1 MSKILIVE
9 DDANISRYLSAM
21 LLSDGHISLA
31 ADSAERAWAY
41 LRAEPDIALLV
52 LDHNL
57 GHDGVTGLSFLTAV
71 RASETHRDLPVIVCT
86 GETKT
91 QTVSSFLDQ
100 RVSSF
105 IKKPFQP
112 QRLLADINR
121 VLKEEQAKKAR
132 ARPRE
137 DPPPRLIRSRD

>member
-21 LLSDGHISLA
+21 LLSDGHTSLV
-31 ADSAERAWAY
+31 ADSAERAWGY
-41 LRAEPDIALLV
+41 LQAETDIELLV

-57 GHDGVTGLSFLTAV
+57 GHDDVTGLSFLTAV
-71 RASETHRDLPVIVCT
+71 RASVAHRDLPVIVCS
-86 GETKT
+86 GEAKPA
-91 QTVSSFLDQ
+91 TVKGFLDQ

-121 VLKEEQAKKAR
+121 VLKNEQAKVR
-132 ARPRE
+132 ARTQE
-137 DPPPRLIRSRD
+137 DPPPRLIRSRE

>member
-21 LLSDGHISLA
+21 LLSDGHLSLV
-31 ADSAERAWAY
+31 ADSAEKAWTS
-41 LRAEPDIALLV
+41 LQTESDIALLV

-57 GHDGVTGLSFLTAV
+57 GPDDVTGLGFLTAV
-71 RASETHRDLPVIVCT
+71 RGSVAYRELPVIVCSGDAKPETVT
-86 GETKT
+86 G
-91 QTVSSFLDQ
+91 FLAQ
-100 RVSSF
+100 RVAGF

-121 VLKEEQAKKAR
+121 VLKEEEAKKASS
-132 ARPRE
+132 RPP
-137 DPPPRLIRSRD
+137 DSPPPRLIRSRD

>member
-21 LLSDGHISLA
+21 LLSDGHTSLV

-41 LRAEPDIALLV
+41 LQAETDITLLV

-57 GHDGVTGLSFLTAV
+57 GHDDEVTGLSFLTKL
-71 RASETHRDLPVIVCT
+71 RASEAYRNIPVVVCS
-86 GETKT
+86 GEAKPE
-91 QTVSSFLDQ
+91 TVKGFLAQ
-100 RVSSF
+100 RVSGF
-105 IKKPFQP
+105 VKKPFQP

-121 VLKEEQAKKAR
+121 VLKEEQAKAAAR
-132 ARPRE
+132 RPE
-137 DPPPRLIRSRD
+137 EPPPRLIRSRE

>member
-21 LLSDGHISLA
+21 LLSDGHISLV
-31 ADSAERAWAY
+31 ADSAEKAWGM
-41 LRAEPDIALLV
+41 LQAEPDIALLV

-57 GHDGVTGLSFLTAV
+57 GHDDVTGLGFLTAV
-71 RASETHRDLPVIVCT
+71 RAAVAYQELPVIVCSGEAKPATVT
-86 GETKT
+86 G
-91 QTVSSFLDQ
+91 FLEQ
-100 RVSSF
+100 RISGF

-121 VLKEEQAKKAR
+121 VLKEQQAKTRMQQPAG
-132 ARPRE
+132 
-137 DPPPRLIRSRD
+137 PPPRLIRSRD

>member
-21 LLSDGHISLA
+21 LLSDGHLSLV
-31 ADSAERAWAY
+31 ADSAEKAWAH
-41 LRAEPDIALLV
+41 LQAEPDIALLV

-57 GHDGVTGLSFLTAV
+57 GHDDLTGLGFLTAV
-71 RASETHRDLPVIVCT
+71 RASVAFRELPVIVCSGEAKPATVT
-86 GETKT
+86 G
-91 QTVSSFLDQ
+91 FLEQ
-100 RVSSF
+100 RVSGF

-121 VLKEEQAKKAR
+121 VLKEEQAKAR
-132 ARPRE
+132 ARQPE
-137 DPPPRLIRSRD
+137 APPPRLIRSHE